1 MVLHM
6 FTRRQPSARLG
17 RVLPVGNSAAL
28 LLAALALLGP
38 GPAAAEDAPRPDTP
52 PAPDAPAPDAEAEE
66 HADTDAEADPTAS
79 GPLPAP
85 LLDSAH
91 AEAAFRMAEGW
102 VRDAAVPDEMD
113 RRLRVTGA
121 FGVRV
126 SLRDAG
132 QEVGAGE
139 AFVQRPE
146 QSLDAPGPPVDLV
159 PLLAEATAA
168 ALDDYRQTLRD
179 ARARA
184 GQLVDEIT
192 GDEESDDARTPDT
205 ERLNVGLEIAHRL
218 QSVHLPRT
226 APTQALYSKFAPGFH
241 GLRVKGPDDEQAA
254 VTWPSLALAWNSAPK
269 SQVVQPLARLGYPI
283 DAIERVARTDGPA
296 LQRFETRHILR
307 PSRSQPIERL
317 VRGNVATPRRRPV
330 SELVQITADRIAG
343 HLGNRFIRDDQV
355 RGTYHPSTNRF
366 DPPIAGPTDSA
377 LAAYALARY
386 SRVMRAL
393 DQEDVR
399 VQTAGERARAVAAS
413 VARGWL
419 ERDEGGPAA
428 GALCLLSFCEM
439 PVGGAEQVLRDRL
452 GAAILALRRED
463 GRFRSRAEP
472 EAPPVNL
479 ATSALIAA
487 SLTALHA
494 QTRDPLMADAARAAL
509 DAAYARVARNPDVSA
524 LPWVMIAH
532 DRAAGT
538 LAEPND
544 VNRGQWRGLAGLVD
558 LLNDQHIFE
567 RPLLGPSDVV
577 GGFELSKAP
586 PGSPPNPDW
595 RTGQL
600 LLFLSVALRHE
611 QVRGDRNPFDWLLPA
626 QGAAR
631 FLARLTFDAVND
643 FYVKSPEDTLGGVRI
658 SLWDNTLAVAPSAI
672 GLLALTELQA
682 TSQVLNQAL
691 TTPAGQ
697 AAEVPTE

>member
-1 MVLHM
+1 
-6 FTRRQPSARLG
+6 
-17 RVLPVGNSAAL
+17 VGNTIAVV
-28 LLAALALLGP
+28 LAAVALLGP
-38 GPAAAEDAPRPDTP
+38 GPAVAQ
-52 PAPDAPAPDAEAEE
+52 DAPAPDAPEP
-66 HADTDAEADPTAS
+66 ADAAQAPGPDADADIR
-79 GPLPAP
+79 AP
-85 LLDSAH
+85 LLDPAH
-91 AEAAFRMAEGW
+91 GEAGFRLVEGW
-102 VRDAAVPDEMD
+102 VRDAAVPEEAD
-113 RRLRVTGA
+113 RQLMVTGA

-132 QEVGAGE
+132 QEVGAAE
-139 AFVQRPE
+139 VFVEDPE
-146 QSLDAPGPPVDLV
+146 QSLDVPGPPVDLV
-159 PLLAEATAA
+159 PLLAEATTA

-179 ARARA
+179 ARAKA
-184 GQLVDEIT
+184 GQLVPDVAEDEAEDGAQT
-192 GDEESDDARTPDT
+192 LETK
-205 ERLNVGLEIAHRL
+205 RLNVGLEVAHRL

-226 APTQALYSKFAPGFH
+226 APTNDLYSKFAPGFH
-241 GLRVKGPDDEQAA
+241 GLRVKGPDHHAAA

-269 SQVVQPLARLGYPI
+269 SQLVQPLAKLGYPI
-283 DAIERVARTDGPA
+283 DAIDRVARTNGPP
-296 LQRFETRHILR
+296 LQRFQTLHILR
-307 PSRSQPIERL
+307 PSRNQPIERL
-317 VRGNVATPRRRPV
+317 VRGNVATPRRQPV
-330 SELVQITADRIAG
+330 SELIEITADRIAA

-355 RGTYHPSTNRF
+355 RGTYHPSTNRY
-366 DPPIAGPTDSA
+366 DPALASPTDSA

-393 DQEDVR
+393 GQKDVR

-413 VARGWL
+413 VGRGWL
-419 ERDEGGPAA
+419 EREEGGPAA
-428 GALCLLSFCEM
+428 AALCLLTFCEL

-463 GRFRSRAEP
+463 GRFHSHLEP
-472 EAPPVNL
+472 DAPPVNL

-487 SLTALHA
+487 SLTALHT
-494 QTRDPLMADAARAAL
+494 QTREPAMADAARAAI

-532 DRAAGT
+532 DRATGA
-538 LAEPND
+538 LAENND
-544 VNRGQWRGLAGLVD
+544 VNHGQWRGLAGLVD

-567 RPLLGPSDVV
+567 QPLLGPNDVV

-586 PGSPPNPDW
+586 PGAPPNPDW
-595 RTGQL
+595 RSGQL

-611 QVRGDRNPFDWLLPA
+611 QVRGERNPFDWLLPA

-631 FLARLTFDAVND
+631 FLARLTFDSVND

-658 SLWDNTLAVAPSAI
+658 NLWDNTLAVAPSAI